1 MGKKVLLIRLSSL
14 GDVIHTIPL
23 ANSLKSAGF
32 EVTWLVS
39 EKGIQ
44 VLEGNP
50 CLDKVILAPVQKW
63 KKRGF
68 SFESFKEY
76 LAILKQIRAEKFD
89 IAIDAQMMLKSLYW
103 MLFCGAKRRIVSRQ
117 AREFSILGANEI
129 IPRITEHLN
138 SPVIRNYMKYA
149 AYLGCDVNDVKVT
162 LPERSDDVKAKVDE
176 LLSGINKP
184 FVVIAPATTWVPKFW
199 NKDNWKAL
207 IENIK
212 DKCDIVFTGG
222 PNDNE
227 LISYIGGGNYL
238 NLAGKTSVLELAEVF
253 SRADIVISPDS
264 GSAHLAWA
272 TQKPAVITIFT
283 CTPLKYLAPVGDENK
298 YIAVTGNLPCQPCF
312 KRKCKLKENKCAC
325 TYYPKTD
332 ELVNIVNKLLSNNI
346 NAV

>member
-23 ANSLKSAGF
+23 ANSLKSAGY
-32 EVTWLVS
+32 EITWLVS

-103 MLFCGAKRRIVSRQ
+103 MFFCGAKRRIISKQ
-117 AREFSILGANEI
+117 ARELSILGANEI
-129 IPRITEHLN
+129 IPRITEDLEH
-138 SPVIRNYMKYA
+138 PVIRNYMKFA
-149 AYLGCDVNDVKVT
+149 GYLGVDTTDVKVT
-162 LPERSDDVKAKVDE
+162 LPERSQEVRQKVDE
-176 LLSGINKP
+176 LLKDIKKP
-184 FVVIAPATTWVPKFW
+184 LVVIAPATTWVPKHW
-199 NKDNWKAL
+199 NKDNWKTVVEGL
-207 IENIK
+207 K
-212 DKCDIVFTGG
+212 DSCSIVFTGG

-227 LISYIGGGNYL
+227 LISYIGENKYI

-253 SRADIVISPDS
+253 SRADVVLAPDS

-283 CTPLKYLAPVGDENK
+283 CTPLKYLAPIGDENK
-298 YIAVTGNLPCQPCF
+298 YIAVTGNISCQPCF
-312 KRKCKLKENKCAC
+312 KRKCKFQTNAC
-325 TYYPKTD
+325 VNLPKP
-332 ELVNIVNKLLSNNI
+332 EEIINIVNKVLSISSNR
-346 NAV
+346 V